1 MLPSF
6 LAAEDGAAPP
16 PSGILVEDGSHEYY
30 DELNDLCA
38 AAAEALRRP
47 AALALKDTRERAR
60 AAELREEAAARAE
73 ALAARSGRRGAHS
86 LPRLRAPTSRSLL
99 ELAAAEGRRDGAERR
114 PALATIVDSPSPQ
127 RRPPSKVV
135 LGRSS
140 STPRMT
146 PNSSHRRASL
156 ARGGADG
163 GRLEVKMAK
172 LLWKTKDMSE
182 VRGSVMEA

>member
-6 LAAEDGAAPP
+6 LAAEDAAAPP

-47 AALALKDTRERAR
+47 GALALKDTRERAR

-99 ELAAAEGRRDGAERR
+99 ELAAAEGRRDAQR

-140 STPRMT
+140 STPRMV